1 MTPDLRRRI
10 AAFVLALSAAAP
22 LAVPSGA
29 SAQSAD
35 AWPSRPIRL
44 VSPFPPGGTTDLL
57 ARVFAPPLSQAL
69 GQQVI
74 VENRAGGSGSIG
86 TGFVAKSPPDGYTV
100 LVTGDA
106 PVTQVPLL
114 SRTPYDPYKD
124 LIAVA
129 KGVTVPT
136 AIVVAAA
143 SPHRTLAELLAHA
156 RKNPGTVSYGT
167 PGNGSAMHAEL
178 ETLKERA
185 KVDITHVPYKG
196 APPIVADTLGGQI
209 TIGAPGLPVTIPQI
223 RAGQLRLL
231 AVWSPARVPLFP
243 DVPTVQEVT
252 GDAALTG
259 LPTWYGFLLPG
270 GTPREI
276 VARIE
281 EAILGA
287 LKDAEVARRLADA
300 GATVVAQ
307 PSAAFDASNREQTA
321 QFAAIF
327 QRLGMK
333 QE

>member
-1 MTPDLRRRI
+1 MDRHPSPRTAASRFVRTI
-10 AAFVLALSAAAP
+10 AGLLIA
-22 LAVPSGA
+22 GA
-29 SAQSAD
+29 SALAAAQD
-35 AWPSRPIRL
+35 FPSRPVRFVVSYPAGGGVDTMARL
-44 VSPFPPGGTTDLL
+44 VAPAVS
-57 ARVFAPPLSQAL
+57 ARL
-69 GQQVI
+69 GQPVI
-74 VENRAGGSGSIG
+74 VENRPGGGG
-86 TGFVAKSPPDGYTV
+86 ALATGAVAKSPPDGYTV